1 MTVMEKLINL
11 SFPLIPLNKQNKPG
25 DPAIDCQNKVRKI
38 TLFLLIYLNLS
49 LWRYPGITYAHHS
62 SRPREIILFMYIVM
76 IEIISINLQV

>member
-11 SFPLIPLNKQNKPG
+11 SFPLIPLNKQNKRG

-62 SRPREIILFMYIVM
+62 SREIVLFMYIVI
-76 IEIISINLQV
+76 IEIISSNLQV